1 MINKKTKGFN
11 ISNSIYIVFCIY
23 IVTMLLSETS
33 ISILDEIFENIIR
46 IIRFVCYFFF
56 IAKAF
61 WNWKNGKNK
70 ITLTMFLIG
79 ILFLIIYYFSGKKNL
94 LIMFIALISLKNTD
108 KNKIIKAAL
117 ITYIITYSLVIFAS
131 IIGLIPDWTYTRGET
146 IRHSFGFSYPT
157 ITMVYYLMIIL
168 MYIYTRKSKITIYEI
183 IIMEIINVLLYNST
197 AGRTTYILV
206 TIVLILLV
214 LKKAKFLDFLLK
226 KDVFQKM
233 LKGCCYIIPTLAIT
247 FILAMSYLYNIN
259 DSFAISM
266 NKMLSNR
273 LQLTCTAFQDY
284 DVTLFGQDTQW
295 NGWGGFGYSENI
307 DTQNYVYNYLDNS
320 YARLILDYGVIFTI
334 LVIMGYT
341 IILIQNY
348 KKKDYWMIFIIFIIL
363 VLSELEPHLI
373 DFNKNIFVICFIPL
387 LEYKP
392 IEKLAYSNITKN
404 LHIKKGKEK

>member
-46 IIRFVCYFFF
+46 IIRYVCYFFF